1 MRAKER
7 GWRTVTAGAVMTL
20 GWVVGPDPVRAIQ
33 EARPVQQDGLEA
45 AVGWAR
51 DAWMAHDMAG
61 LVSRSD
67 TVRLHLPGI
76 SSASV
81 RPAQAARLLQDYLKT
96 AEELGFTLRDVRRLA
111 SDHAYAEMARHY
123 LVRGTSEEREETVFL
138 GYRVVEGVWRL
149 REVRVTP

>member
-1 MRAKER
+1 MR
-7 GWRTVTAGAVMTL
+7 WRMVAAGAVM
-20 GWVVGPDPVRAIQ
+20 VVGWGAGRDPIQ
-33 EARPVQQDGLEA
+33 AQVARPAQQDGLEA

-51 DAWMAHDMAG
+51 EAWLAHDMAE

-76 SSASV
+76 SSASL

-96 AEELGFTLRDVRRLA
+96 AEELGFTLKDVRRLA
-111 SDHAYAEMARHY
+111 ADHAYAEMVRQY

-138 GYRVVEGVWRL
+138 GYRVVDGGWRL

>member
-1 MRAKER
+1 MRSRAMR
-7 GWRTVTAGAVMTL
+7 FGGTVWAAA
-20 GWVVGPDPVRAIQ
+20 VVGWGLTPSAV
-33 EARPVQQDGLEA
+33 EAQGPADSLEI
-45 AVGWAR
+45 AVGWVR
-51 DAWMAHDMAG
+51 DAWMTHDMAE

-76 SSASV
+76 SSASL

-96 AEELGFTLRDVRRLA
+96 AEELEFILRDIRRLA
-111 SDHAYAEMARHY
+111 WDHAYAEMTRHY

-138 GYRVVEGVWRL
+138 GFRVVEATWRL

>member
-1 MRAKER
+1 MRAMER
-7 GWRTVTAGAVMTL
+7 GWRTVTAGVVMTL
-20 GWVVGPDPVRAIQ
+20 GWAAGPDPVLSAQ
-33 EARPVQQDGLEA
+33 EARPAQQDGLEA

-51 DAWMAHDMAG
+51 DAWMAHDVAG
-61 LVSRSD
+61 LVARSD
-67 TVRLHLPGI
+67 TVWLYLPGI
-76 SSASV
+76 SSASL
-81 RPAQAARLLQDYLKT
+81 RPAQAARLLRDYLKT

-138 GYRVVEGVWRL
+138 GYRDVDGAWRL